1 MLFNHNLSLHS
12 HPSTVST
19 MVCMIPSQKGDLA
32 AGKCTGLIN
41 NGFFL
46 AHQNLGGI
54 LDPIKLEEE
63 DGY

>member
-12 HPSTVST
+12 HPSMVSA

-32 AGKCTGLIN
+32 AGKCIGLIN

-46 AHQNLGGI
+46 AHQNLSGI
-54 LDPIKLEEE
+54 LDPVKLEEE